1 MAITGNKTYFEYRG
15 VSNAVYAEV
24 LQDDASGFVT
34 GPVKNF
40 TGVSEIAKTT
50 DSANEPHYY
59 DNIPAIIVS
68 STGSDEISINSSGIP
83 FDILAE
89 ITGQYYDSATG
100 MFVEQER
107 TPKYFAFGYITQKTD
122 GTEVLVWRLKGSFSI
137 PGVTSQ
143 TQNDGTDANGQ
154 ELTYTGISTT
164 YKFTK
169 NGAPAKAVNID
180 TSVNASMTA
189 DAFFDSVMTPDTV
202 GGTVDVTGV
211 GVAPA
216 TLALKVGES
225 ATLTATVIPFN
236 ATDKSVTWESASD
249 AVASVVNGVVTG
261 ESAGTTTITVTTTDG
276 SFTDTCAVTVTAPT
290 E

>member
-1 MAITGNKTYFEYRG
+1 MATGNKTYFEYRG

-24 LQDDASGFVT
+24 TKDDAT
-34 GPVKNF
+34 GITFGAVKNF
-40 TGVSEIAKTT
+40 TGVSEIGKNT

-83 FDILAE
+83 FDVLAE
-89 ITGQYYDSATG
+89 ITGQYYDDETG

-164 YKFTK
+164 YKFTET
-169 NGAPAKAVNID
+169 GVPAKAVNID
-180 TSVNASMTA
+180 TSVNTAMTPA
-189 DAFFDSVMTPDTV
+189 AFFANVVTPDTV
-202 GGTVDVTGV
+202 
-211 GVAPA
+211 
-216 TLALKVGES
+216 
-225 ATLTATVIPFN
+225 
-236 ATDKSVTWESASD
+236 
-249 AVASVVNGVVTG
+249 
-261 ESAGTTTITVTTTDG
+261 
-276 SFTDTCAVTVTAPT
+276 PT
-290 E
+290 P

>member
-24 LQDDASGFVT
+24 LQDDATGFVT

-40 TGVSEIAKTT
+40 TGVSEIGKTT

-83 FDILAE
+83 FDVLAE
-89 ITGQYYDSATG
+89 ITGQYYDSNTG

-169 NGAPAKAVNID
+169 NGAPAKAVNVD
-180 TSVNASMTA
+180 TSINGTMTVE
-189 DAFFDSVMTPDTV
+189 AFFDSVMTPDTV

-216 TLALKVGES
+216 TLALLIGES
-225 ATLTATVIPFN
+225 APLTATVIPFN

-249 AVASVVNGVVTG
+249 AVASVVDGVVTG